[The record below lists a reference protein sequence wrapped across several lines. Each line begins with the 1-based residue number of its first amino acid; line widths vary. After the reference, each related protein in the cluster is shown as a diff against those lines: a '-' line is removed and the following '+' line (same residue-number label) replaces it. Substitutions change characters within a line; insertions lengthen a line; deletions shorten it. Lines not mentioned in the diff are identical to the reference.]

1 MTNVATT
8 LRKSIRLMGQE
19 VTLYDRISGAEDAYG
34 DPTFTEDA
42 YGDPTFTFSQV
53 TMTVLLQ
60 PKPGSDQDMFTATG
74 RQHEEVNVAFV
85 SADETVG
92 IGDEMYVDASA
103 KRYAIKGVTAVLYRG
118 DIAFYRLYLQEM
130 AHSYTYT

>member
-19 VTLYDRISGAEDAYG
+19 VTLYDRISGA
-34 DPTFTEDA
+34 EDA